1 RAAAVHQLGLGDGAA
16 DRALDAVTGHMIVDV
31 ELDARRHRIRGD
43 LALPVIEDLEAS
55 IARPFDELEVTT
67 RRRPLGLDAPLG
79 DIVPAAVAVAAR
91 AREVTVRVVQAQLR
105 ADAPPRFDAHR
116 LRRPPRALLPCAD
129 QRPHA
134 DAARRRALVAEAARR
149 HLELVA

>member
-1 RAAAVHQLGLGDGAA
+1 
-16 DRALDAVTGHMIVDV
+16 
-31 ELDARRHRIRGD
+31 
-43 LALPVIEDLEAS
+43 
-55 IARPFDELEVTT
+55 
-67 RRRPLGLDAPLG
+67 LGLDAPLG

-116 LRRPPRALLPCAD
+116 LRRPARALLPCAD

-134 DAARRRALVAEAARR
+134 DAARRRALVAKATRR
-149 HLELVA
+149 DLELVAAERQDVERRPEAGDIAEAGRAPRLGQTGASGRDDEDVAMAGDRADEKAGGRVVLVPVEDE